1 MSAIKHY
8 CKKYLIRPE
17 IWIRNT
23 VMLGFLTRDR
33 FLMFHEDF
41 FLHRREKRKNKRKF
55 WSTNIVLN
63 LKFVQ
68 ELHMKE
74 HSWIRHISFSI
85 VRRIFFFRQSLLRS
99 LHLFYCKRI
108 FFPPCFRLA
117 VISELL
123 TSFQRKLW
131 CKKDSKISINSLFEL
146 VKALD
151 FILKSSI
158 QIRV

>member
-41 FLHRREKRKNKRKF
+41 FLHRIEKRKNKRKF

-85 VRRIFFFRQSLLRS
+85 VRRFFFQTISFAFSPSLL
-99 LHLFYCKRI
+99 LQED
-108 FFPPCFRLA
+108 FFPAMFPFSRDKWAFNFISTQAVMQKRLKN
-117 VISELL
+117 LHK
-123 TSFQRKLW
+123 Q
-131 CKKDSKISINSLFEL
+131 
-146 VKALD
+146 
-151 FILKSSI
+151 FIWTG
-158 QIRV
+158 